1 MYCVF
6 LGKAVQTVNPPNSSV
21 GTSQLD
27 SSLDFSSK
35 TITLADNMKNTPAF
49 SAVAASDQS
58 ISTTTVTV
66 LNFGTELYDTD
77 SAYDGTNKFTVPT
90 GKDGKY
96 FFNAHVRLNGVNDG
110 NFVQCGFYVNGS
122 SDVGGENY
130 STITQQVSPSA
141 STAIYFGT
149 TAIIN
154 LTAGDYVQVFIYQN
168 GGTLST
174 GSGYV
179 GFRGFKLIG

>member
-1 MYCVF
+1 MAGILKVDKYQDF
-6 LGKAVQTVNPPNSSV
+6 NGNDIM
-21 GTSQLD
+21 TSD
-27 SSLDFSSK
+27 GSGNI
-35 TITLADNMKNTPAF
+35 TINAAALKMTPAF
-49 SAVAASDQS
+49 SAVAASNQS

-110 NFVQCGFYVNGS
+110 NFVQSGFYVNGS
-122 SDVGGENY
+122 TDVGGENY

-174 GSGYV
+174 DSGYL
-179 GFRGFKLIG
+179 GFRGFKLIGV